1 MSLRKALL
9 AATLL
14 SLPMAAT
21 ANAQS
26 WDPRVTGVYVGAG
39 LGTNYLDDSDSDRNI
54 SISFEW
60 GYVGVLSVGYGF
72 GNGLRLEVEGNYR
85 QNDVDTISNNGGNIP
100 RTTGTVRS
108 YGAMINALYDFNLGP
123 VMPYVGVGAG
133 YVWNDY
139 DSVGFNYRNGNQAG
153 QFTAGGTNGAF
164 GYQAI
169 LGVAFPIQS
178 VPGLAL
184 TAEGRFMGT
193 TGDDIDGRANV
204 NATVNGQVLNA
215 RENVKFSTDNYNWSI
230 LFGVRYNF
238 GRTAAPVV
246 PVAAA
251 PAPARTFLVFF
262 DWNRADLT
270 ARARQIIGEAAQAR
284 TTPGGD
290 PHRSERLHRHVGLR
304 SVQPGPVGPPR
315 QCGGWRAGAP
325 GRAARRD
332 RRPWLRRDEPAGS
345 DPGQHPRAAEPPRG
359 NHPAL
364 ISRSASES
372 GKGRRRAPLSAFRG
386 QWAVPRRPVVRH
398 RAAQAQ
404 RRTDDVAGG
413 AKRLRPRQPGIQ
425 GARRPR
431 TADSVPTSMV
441 TSRVA
446 KVAVRVERS
455 APVRGARRG
464 CRSRPHWRSASR
476 PHRPSRHRAP
486 AP

>member
-1 MSLRKALL
+1 MSLKKALL

-39 LGTNYLDDSDSDRNI
+39 LGTNFLDDSDSDRNI

-60 GYVGVLSVGYGF
+60 GWAGVLSVGYGF

-85 QNDVDTISNNGGNIP
+85 QNDVDSISVTGGNVP

-108 YGAMINALYDFNLGP
+108 YGAMVNVLYDFVLGP
-123 VMPYVGVGAG
+123 VMPYVGVGGG

-215 RENVKFSTDNYNWSI
+215 RESVKFGTDNYNWSI

-284 TTPGGD
+284 TTQAVTRIEVNGYTDTSG
-290 PHRSERLHRHVGLR
+290 SAQYNQGL
-304 SVQPGPVGPPR
+304 SVR
-315 QCGGWRAGAP
+315 RANTV
-325 GRAARRD
+325 
-332 RRPWLRRDEPAGS
+332 
-345 DPGQHPRAAEPPRG
+345 AAELVRLG
-359 NHPAL
+359 
-364 ISRSASES
+364 
-372 GKGRRRAPLSAFRG
+372 
-386 QWAVPRRPVVRH
+386 VPRNEI
-398 RAAQAQ
+398 
-404 RRTDDVAGG
+404 VARGFG
-413 AKRLRPRQPGIQ
+413 ETNLL
-425 GARRPR
+425 
-431 TADSVPTSMV
+431 VPTPDN
-441 TSRVA
+441 TREPQNR
-446 KVAVRVERS
+446 RVEIILR
-455 APVRGARRG
+455 
-464 CRSRPHWRSASR
+464 
-476 PHRPSRHRAP
+476 
-486 AP
+486 